1 MLPPFGFPALQLSEA
16 LTEFPKKNE
25 AKKAIAH
32 RDNKL
37 NWGQRHCPRRRTDLA
52 DLQRV
57 QGIGAALPGEQDAE
71 EKCQKRE
78 NNLQHDKFHAFGET
92 DSKDVVPDMP
102 LQPLHSSYGQDAT
115 EEEKHGAYFIGIGV
129 RGMKCIPLDHAIAY
143 DPCHYQYQDPTQ
155 YEKDM
160 ACKVKQVIQL
170 FSHFGNQCRSSRS
183 YTMLYQSQEHPIE
196 TRSAGV
202 PLLCCPEF
210 IKDVSY
216 LPPQQSSLFSRQH
229 HPLFPVVLPY
239 TDEPLLSTYPFPT

>member
-1 MLPPFGFPALQLSEA
+1 VLILSPSGFTALQLSEA
-16 LTEFPKKNE
+16 LTKFPKKNE
-25 AKKAIAH
+25 AKKAITH

-71 EKCQKRE
+71 KKCQERE
-78 NNLQHDKFHAFGET
+78 KNLQHDKFHAFGET

-102 LQPLHSSYGQDAT
+102 LQPLHSGYGQDAT
-115 EEEKHGAYFIGIGV
+115 EEEKHGAYFIGIWV

-143 DPCHYQYQDPTQ
+143 DPCHQQYQDSTQ

-160 ACKVKQVIQL
+160 TGTVNQVIQL
-170 FSHFGNQCRSSRS
+170 FDHFSNQFRSSRS
-183 YTMLYQSQEHPIE
+183 HTTLYQCQAHPTE

-202 PLLCCPEF
+202 PLLCRPEF
-210 IKDVSY
+210 I
-216 LPPQQSSLFSRQH
+216 
-229 HPLFPVVLPY
+229 
-239 TDEPLLSTYPFPT
+239 